1 MRIWKL
7 ISGIISIVLSVSVVV
22 QSGLAGLSNTLE
34 ENVKYYKEYI
44 EKLMNQVDDLFKDED
59 ELKIDN
65 IEKALKGEFMNLDKQ
80 YKKIDEMCKKISQEE
95 EMNNEDL

>member
-1 MRIWKL
+1 MLFYKIHSDVFKL
-7 ISGIISIVLSVSVVV
+7 EKANDLWCC
-22 QSGLAGLSNTLE
+22 NTLE

-59 ELKIDN
+59 KLKIDN
-65 IEKALKGEFMNLDKQ
+65 IVKALKGEFMNLDKQ
-80 YKKIDEMCKKISQEE
+80 YKKIDEMCKKINQEE